1 MNNVDLRLIKLK
13 DIESISS
20 SLASTFSG
28 FFASNYKK
36 YNIDNLLSIFPE
48 GQFVVVLNESIIG
61 YAFSIIVDYDLFGDE
76 HTFFQI
82 TGDLSFSTHNAQGDV
97 LYVIY
102 CDLHPEFQNYH
113 LGQLLCEAM
122 QDLCKKLNLKAIVTS
137 STIPINDQI
146 NPYISYWDYLQKVKH
161 NEIFDSSLSSQF
173 TYDFHAKRIIR
184 GYFDTNITLETTS
197 VLMQWD
203 NIFYKT
209 NPSTYKSIVRISL
222 IQWRQRSYKGLEDF
236 FEQLD
241 HVINVASMYKSDF
254 VLFPELFNISLIEKY
269 ISLDR
274 YSAIRQLAAD
284 TEKIRDYFV
293 QLAINYSINII
304 TGSMP
309 YIDKESLLN
318 VGYLCRRNGSWE
330 SYEKLH
336 ITPDEVKSWGVV
348 GGDKINIF
356 ETDCG
361 PIGILI
367 CYDVEFPELSRIL
380 AEMGMKILFVPFLT
394 STQNGYSR
402 IRYCS
407 MARAIENECYVAIAG
422 SIGDLPNTHNMAIH
436 YAQSAVFTP
445 CDFFFPPSGIQ
456 AEATANTEMI
466 LVADVDLDLLSKL
479 HISGAVHNLSDRRK
493 DIYQIINNSSCA

>member
-1 MNNVDLRLIKLK
+1 MNNADIRLIKLR
-13 DIESISS
+13 DIESICS
-20 SLASTFSG
+20 SLESKTNRFCSHN
-28 FFASNYKK
+28 FEE
-36 YNIDNLLSIFPE
+36 YNIDNLLSVFPE
-48 GQFVVVLNESIIG
+48 GQFVVVLNENILG
-61 YAFSIIVDYDLFGDE
+61 YAFSFIVNYDSFGDE
-76 HTFFQI
+76 HTFPQI
-82 TGDLSFSTHNAQGDV
+82 TGNLSFSTHDTQGDV
-97 LYVIY
+97 LYGIY
-102 CDLHPEFQNYH
+102 CDLHPELQNYH
-113 LGQLLCEAM
+113 LGQLIWDAM

-137 STIPINDQI
+137 STIPINNQMSP
-146 NPYISYWDYLQKVKH
+146 NISDWDYLQKVKH

-173 TYDFHAKRIIR
+173 ANDFHAKRIIK
-184 GYFDTNITLETTS
+184 GYFETLIKSENMS

-203 NIFYKT
+203 NIFYEYSKT
-209 NPSTYKSIVRISL
+209 NLSKYKPIIRISL
-222 IQWRQRSYKGLEDF
+222 IQWRQRSYQGLKDF
-236 FEQLD
+236 FEQID

-254 VLFPELFNISLIEKY
+254 VLFPEYFNISLIEKY

-274 YSAIRQLAAD
+274 HSAIRQLATH

-293 QLAINYSINII
+293 QLAINYNINII

-309 YIDKESLLN
+309 YIDKENLFN

-330 SYEKLH
+330 SYKKLH

-348 GGDKINIF
+348 GGDKISMF

-367 CYDVEFPELSRIL
+367 CYDVEFPELSRVL

-402 IRYCS
+402 IRNCS

-422 SIGDLPNTHNMAIH
+422 SVGDLPNTHNMAIH

-445 CDFFFPPSGIQ
+445 CDFFFPPNGIQ

-479 HISGAVHNLSDRRK
+479 HTLGAVQNLSDRRK
-493 DIYQIINNSSCA
+493 DIYQIIIN